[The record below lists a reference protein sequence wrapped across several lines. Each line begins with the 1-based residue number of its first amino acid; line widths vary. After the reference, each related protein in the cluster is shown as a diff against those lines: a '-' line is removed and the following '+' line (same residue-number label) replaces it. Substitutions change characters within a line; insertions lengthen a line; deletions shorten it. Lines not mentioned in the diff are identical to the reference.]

1 MIDFRRRVKNGAK
14 KGGQAKSGSA
24 RDGAAQGRSGNAS
37 APNRPN
43 GGAKNAAPSGVPGVR
58 GPSTRTPAV
67 RAQSRIET
75 LTIEAI
81 AAGGDGVGRVDG
93 MAAFIPRTA
102 PGDVIEAS
110 LVSHGRFARGHI
122 TRIITPSVTRV
133 EPLCRHYTADH
144 CGGCQLQHMSGASQL
159 EAKSRIVRDT
169 LARIGKRDVELPVVE
184 PSPKAWDY
192 RQKLTLTLV
201 RNSATRQWIGGLHPL
216 GQADEVFALEECR
229 ITAPELVAAWHA
241 TRAASAFL
249 PDGSS
254 LRVTFRL
261 VPDTDRVAITIAGG
275 TSWKDWKTFAGRVSM
290 LGALWWISSSNDR
303 TELVAPD
310 SSFQNTAVNFVQVN
324 AAMAQLMHER
334 VFNAVMEFS
343 PKHVVDAY
351 AGTGELSLALV
362 ARGVSVSA
370 IEWDHA
376 AVALLRADLPVGSA
390 ALAAPVEEVIERA
403 MYDPTRPDVVVL
415 NPPRVGVD
423 AFVTSTLEQHAREGL
438 RAIVYVSCDPA
449 TLARDLRRLPSWKI
463 QSLRCFDMFPQT
475 AHVETVCVLIPEGA

>member
-1 MIDFRRRVKNGAK
+1 MTDFRRRGKRGATNGVTAK
-14 KGGQAKSGSA
+14 SSGNKGGTANHL
-24 RDGAAQGRSGNAS
+24 NAS
-37 APNRPN
+37 T
-43 GGAKNAAPSGVPGVR
+43 KNAASSGIPGVR
-58 GPSTRTPAV
+58 GPSTRAPVV

-75 LTIEAI
+75 LTIETI

-122 TRIITPSVTRV
+122 TRMLAPSPTRV
-133 EPLCRHYTADH
+133 QPLCMHYDADQ
-144 CGGCQLQHMSGASQL
+144 CGGCQLQHLPEDAQL
-159 EAKSRIVRDT
+159 DAKARIVRDT
-169 LARIGKRDVELPVVE
+169 LARIGKREVVLPEVER
-184 PSPKAWDY
+184 SPKAWDY

-216 GQADEVFALEECR
+216 GQADSVFALQECR
-229 ITAPELVAAWHA
+229 ITAPAIISAWHA
-241 TRAASAFL
+241 VRLASAWL
-249 PDGSS
+249 PDGPS

-261 VPDTDRVAITIAGG
+261 VPDSDRVAITVAGG
-275 TSWKDWKTFAGRVSM
+275 TSWKEWKTFAGRVNM
-290 LGALWWISSSNDR
+290 LGALWWISSANERS
-303 TELVAPD
+303 ELVAPQ
-310 SSFQNTAVNFVQVN
+310 SEHQNTAVNFVQVN
-324 AAMAQLMHER
+324 IAMAER
-334 VFNAVMEFS
+334 LQQEVFDAVMTFT

-362 ARGVSVSA
+362 ARGISVSA

-376 AVALLRADLPVGSA
+376 AVLLLRSGLPVGSA

-423 AFVTSTLEQHAREGL
+423 AFVASTLEVQAGEGL

-449 TLARDLRRLPSWKI
+449 TLARDLKRLPSWKI